1 MHRTNFRTECF
12 NETVWREQDLNPGP
26 LGPEP
31 SQKSIN
37 LILLCSNLRQK
48 LLGRLLQRPTS
59 VLLRVNVGFNASKAV
74 GLQMRISV
82 TLKIV
87 VRSTCSRKKESSL
100 LV

>member
-1 MHRTNFRTECF
+1 MHRTNFRTAGF
-12 NETVWREQDLNPGP
+12 NETVWKEQDLNPGP

-37 LILLCSNLRQK
+37 LISLCSNLRQK
-48 LLGRLLQRPTS
+48 LLGRLLQRLTS
-59 VLLRVNVGFNASKAV
+59 VLLRLNVGFNASKAV
-74 GLQMRISV
+74 GLQMWISV

-87 VRSTCSRKKESSL
+87 VRSTCLEKKDNSL